1 MEKRRYSKNQIL
13 KLVRI
18 LDLCESYSI
27 SVEQSLSGN
36 FTHRCKCPFS
46 THNGG
51 KERTKS
57 LFIDSVNN
65 NFYCFGCGAS
75 NNPIDFYMLINS
87 VDFSKAM
94 IDLSNMID
102 PAIKPDTQEFDI
114 KTSNFSILMEISQA
128 FRYLYNNLKD
138 EEEWIDNLS
147 KAVDQKIDSLDQYDV
162 SGALKI
168 LDKIR
173 EYAMLKG
180 VDL

>member
-27 SVEQSLSGN
+27 SVEQSPSGN

-46 THNGG
+46 SHNGG
-51 KERTKS
+51 NERTKS
-57 LFIDSVNN
+57 LFIDSINN

-94 IDLSNMID
+94 LDLSDLID
-102 PAIKPDTQEFDI
+102 PSIKPDTQEFDI
-114 KTSNFSILMEISQA
+114 KTSNFSILMEISSS
-128 FRYLYNNLKD
+128 FRFLYKNLKND
-138 EEEWIDNLS
+138 EAWIDKLS
-147 KAVDQKIDSLDQYDV
+147 KAVDLKIETLDQYDV
-162 SGALKI
+162 VGATKI
-168 LDKIR
+168 LEKIR
-173 EYAMLKG
+173 EYAALKG